1 LIDHDHGCPQRA
13 EQRQERHMT
22 ELSYRSSRPDGWS
35 VPRPHSD
42 PSLRR
47 LKHGPIRP
55 MHQPG
60 LFERL
65 FGRA

>member
-1 LIDHDHGCPQRA
+1 
-13 EQRQERHMT
+13 MT